1 MNMISEMLNWILVTV
16 LQVIVFVF
24 IYLLDQKKLKRLEE
38 CVLMDNQCFECD
50 NLISDKNGC
59 YCMLMD
65 GGSYDDDGR
74 CRNFVRKDCD
84 DETS

>member
-1 MNMISEMLNWILVTV
+1 
-16 LQVIVFVF
+16 
-24 IYLLDQKKLKRLEE
+24 
-38 CVLMDNQCFECD
+38 MDNQCFECD

-84 DETS
+84 DETL